1 MFKQKVMMILR
12 KVPKVLGII
21 LLVSAVLFVG
31 FQLFLS
37 IYFKP
42 HDVRLT
48 NVTDTSFTVSWI
60 TNYPMRGI
68 VYYKEK
74 DSILPGI
81 LSWIGTKR
89 AYDDRDIALA
99 EQECVEKFNKEA
111 KVSED
116 FVVDTSKY
124 SCNQVKVKK
133 TGKYFT
139 HHATLTDLEPNKE
152 YYFRIGDGIFSYKGD
167 INKSAIFLPLR
178 GEVKAPAPI
187 FGKIVNDKGEY
198 VNDSVVYIK
207 FINGYLGKESMYYS
221 SVTARDGSW
230 YLDSNNIRTIE
241 GEPIIVEDK
250 QDMIKVYAQYQNY
263 ILSDSHD
270 WVYGNSGFAYPD
282 IVVKDSWEKDLSAL
296 PNEENGIYVGWVK
309 GVSASGLTKG
319 NMVEGTKKLNQI
331 LKREHTVSDGSTSL
345 ITESVKREGKNKDF
359 REMFVEN
366 IQVWEYVLFGVFLL
380 SFVILLIFWL
390 KKRNTAVFFRI
401 RKGYGALQVLLLT
414 VPVVYLGI
422 KVNTVQNLSSEESH
436 AHGMTSADYKKRQE
450 HFENNKEAARSYANP
465 NNGQKKEEKE
475 GCSGCECDNSCE
487 SRPAAPQATGNTC
500 QTSNIQACSL
510 DQLTNRNL
518 ANTVGI
524 GLVMNRLKNSVNS
537 NGDVDVGGK
546 KMSLLEAYEKLGLCN
561 NAIACAGNLQAAGI
575 SKGLRAD
582 DLICKKGE
590 DCSNKLFDSNG
601 KKFEDK
607 VMTVDSTKGIK
618 IGDKVVA
625 CTPACGNG
633 QTCQN
638 GKCVDSS
645 KVECSTN
652 QTLVNGKCV
661 MTQTPP
667 LSDILSSSATIV
679 KLGNNYYWQVPNSN
693 KKVRLNIT
701 EEEAKG
707 LCKGEVANDKCD
719 GVQLLYSQIA
729 NIGML
734 YNILPQYQQT
744 KLTKYIEKT
753 HSTILGDDDSLYL
766 QADGVF
772 IKKVGDHLVLLKNGQ
787 PYNGEVT
794 VTGELKKLFPQ
805 LTNLQNNTKISLS
818 LFLGEINRFVY
829 NYTDSLAEGDKKGKE
844 TVLTE
849 NESCKFNTCRCD
861 YGMTSYSITNGNVCP
876 SFEVIREFYNTQK
889 NLGGIIRPGRGE
901 FRGCLLE
908 GGCTCNYNLRQ
919 YNVANGESCD
929 SSYKP
934 QPYIQYNSE
943 SKKIEI
949 KEDVIWGRDR
959 VITFPGISE
968 SEFAKTLGKE
978 LESFYTNYSFVT
990 RSEEKSFNNS
1000 IEMDDYVGRYN
1011 TMLADIEDKLRN
1023 RLNSCN
1029 NETGDSWS
1037 DCVTAPVVESN
1048 WKEELCRLGNGNWS
1062 SVKKDCD
1069 FSVKGI
1075 SDTVLGTT
1083 DSTNTL
1089 GSGYITYLPEYGF
1102 FDMEIEGLKETEKV
1116 EGNTLR
1122 IFYVETNGIE
1132 GFQIPADPDNP
1143 KSTEDIMLQSSSLNI
1158 SYKKSAE
1165 VMTLDLKRGVNLVSF
1180 NYIPKI
1186 ENNEY
1191 SKASSILKWLV
1202 SKGARVEHIS
1212 YFSGG
1217 RWKGIGYVDGKTTGD
1232 DFNITP
1238 GKGYLIYTEADAKV
1252 NIPGYKITS
1261 SVPVSLG
1268 AGWNLIGVHGYNE
1281 MYTARSL
1288 IDSIN
1293 SIDGLT
1299 ANNVSWWPTSKGK
1312 YEGLQVVDGK
1322 QYGFDFSISSN
1333 NGYFVRISKF
1343 APKDSKCKSLLWH
1356 AGGSHNGACG
1366 GSK

>member
-37 IYFKP
+37 MYFKP

-89 AYDDRDIALA
+89 AYDDRDIAWS
-99 EQECVEKFNKEA
+99 QRECVEKFNKEA

-309 GVSASGLTKG
+309 GVSASDLTKG
-319 NMVEGTKKLNQI
+319 NMVEGAKKLNQI

-345 ITESVKREGKNKDF
+345 ITESVKREGKNKGF

-422 KVNTVQNLSSEESH
+422 KVNTVQNLSSEKSH
-436 AHGMTSADYKKRQE
+436 AGCHETNSCGSWAELVESKAESGNAEDRQWAEERQE
-450 HFENNKEAARSYANP
+450 QMRKDEELFGSNASHLKP
-465 NNGQKKEEKE
+465 GGQKDSGSTNGCPKGFQPTGLNGECEKVQS
-475 GCSGCECDNSCE
+475 SGAPTPNSSGKCKYGNLSACNEKDLKANINNWGAGNVHAELTRRYGNDPVKAACELNW
-487 SRPAAPQATGNTC
+487 
-500 QTSNIQACSL
+500 
-510 DQLTNRNL
+510 
-518 ANTVGI
+518 
-524 GLVMNRLKNSVNS
+524 
-537 NGDVDVGGK
+537 
-546 KMSLLEAYEKLGLCN
+546 CN
-561 NAIACAGNLQAAGI
+561 NTTQLAGNLHATTGVGVKADEI
-575 SKGLRAD
+575 SSALDCGNACTKK
-582 DLICKKGE
+582 DLVNLSATVKEDANGNKSFDLGKKGTGGGVTVE
-590 DCSNKLFDSNG
+590 LPLIPSANTYPDKTIRSKEECQTKQGKWHGEECYVISTSN
-601 KKFEDK
+601 
-607 VMTVDSTKGIK
+607 
-618 IGDKVVA
+618 
-625 CTPACGNG
+625 
-633 QTCQN
+633 
-638 GKCVDSS
+638 
-645 KVECSTN
+645 
-652 QTLVNGKCV
+652 LV
-661 MTQTPP
+661 T
-667 LSDILSSSATIV
+667 SSATIV
-679 KLGNNYYWQVPNSN
+679 KLGDYYYWEVPRTG

-701 EEEAKG
+701 AEEAKG
-707 LCKGEVANDKCD
+707 LCKGESVTNKCD
-719 GVQLLYSQIA
+719 GVQLHYSQVA

-734 YNILPQYQQT
+734 YNILLPFQQT
-744 KLTKYIEKT
+744 KLTDYIKET
-753 HSTILGDDDSLYL
+753 HNTILGTDNSFYL
-766 QADGVF
+766 KEDGVF
-772 IKKVGDHLVLLKNGQ
+772 IKNVDGHLIVTQKNGQ
-787 PYNGEVT
+787 PYDGKVT
-794 VTGELKKLFPQ
+794 VTEDLKKLFPQ
-805 LTNLQNNTKISLS
+805 LANYDIGEKINIADSLKVLNQIVYSYDDGDKRGDTANSQADVTLTFTKKVRCHKQENNEFACKVDDTYLDDIPYSLKEQLENNAYCNTINSNDCILYCSTVECSGVSRYYESAKDQQTNISVYYDSKEGKYMYMSDGFQPTSFELNRDDDFIIQLS
-818 LFLGEINRFVY
+818 TQCGKDLSTIVEGDACSVVVNKSDIDGRLGI
-829 NYTDSLAEGDKKGKE
+829 TDS
-844 TVLTE
+844 
-849 NESCKFNTCRCD
+849 
-861 YGMTSYSITNGNVCP
+861 
-876 SFEVIREFYNTQK
+876 
-889 NLGGIIRPGRGE
+889 
-901 FRGCLLE
+901 
-908 GGCTCNYNLRQ
+908 
-919 YNVANGESCD
+919 
-929 SSYKP
+929 
-934 QPYIQYNSE
+934 
-943 SKKIEI
+943 
-949 KEDVIWGRDR
+949 
-959 VITFPGISE
+959 
-968 SEFAKTLGKE
+968 
-978 LESFYTNYSFVT
+978 
-990 RSEEKSFNNS
+990 
-1000 IEMDDYVGRYN
+1000 
-1011 TMLADIEDKLRN
+1011 
-1023 RLNSCN
+1023 
-1029 NETGDSWS
+1029 
-1037 DCVTAPVVESN
+1037 
-1048 WKEELCRLGNGNWS
+1048 
-1062 SVKKDCD
+1062 
-1069 FSVKGI
+1069 
-1075 SDTVLGTT
+1075 VLGTT
-1083 DSTNTL
+1083 DITSSNNGSTNTL

-1122 IFYVETNGIE
+1122 IFYVETNGVE
-1132 GFQIPADPDNP
+1132 GFQPPADPDNP
-1143 KSTEDIMLQSSSLNI
+1143 KKTEDIMLQSSSLNI

-1186 ENNEY
+1186 ENNKY
-1191 SKASSILKWLV
+1191 SKASSLLKWLL
-1202 SKGARVEHIS
+1202 SKGVRVEHIS

-1232 DFNITP
+1232 DFNVTP

-1261 SVPVSLG
+1261 SVPVPLG

-1281 MYTARSL
+1281 MYTAKSL